1 VELVEAV
8 VLKEMDLIPLVL
20 VVKVEEVEVDTN
32 RDKIQLLAVITMA
45 AEVVETALQA
55 VSTVQLVAASRVVLE
70 P

>member
-1 VELVEAV
+1 MELVEAV
-8 VLKEMDLIPLVL
+8 VLKELDLIPLVL

-45 AEVVETALQA
+45 VEAVETALQA
-55 VSTVQLVAASRVVLE
+55 VSTVQLAAVSRVVLE

>member
-1 VELVEAV
+1 MELVEAV

>member
-1 VELVEAV
+1 MPLVEVV
-8 VLKEMDLIPLVL
+8 VLKRMDLIPLVL

-45 AEVVETALQA
+45 VEAVETALQA
-55 VSTVQLVAASRVVLE
+55 VSTVQLAAVRLVVLE

>member
-1 VELVEAV
+1 MELVEAV
-8 VLKEMDLIPLVL
+8 VLKELDLIPLVL

-45 AEVVETALQA
+45 VEVVETALQA
-55 VSTVQLVAASRVVLE
+55 VSTVQLAAVSRVVLE

>member
-1 VELVEAV
+1 MELVEAV

-32 RDKIQLLAVITMA
+32 RDKIHLLAVITMA
-45 AEVVETALQA
+45 VEAVETALQA
-55 VSTVQLVAASRVVLE
+55 VSTVQLAAASRVVLE